1 MEVGRPMRES
11 APAEAHPNRR
21 RRLLRLREVAEYLGL
36 SLDTVHRMCRDGR
49 LPYVRIGRRIRIEP
63 EELARWVAQ
72 HRCGYDPPALR

>member
-1 MEVGRPMRES
+1 MRES

-49 LPYVRIGRRIRIEP
+49 LPYVRIGRRLRVEP
-63 EELARWVAQ
+63 EELARWVA
-72 HRCGYDPPALR
+72 RRRVPGEM